1 MSLFKMEETP
11 YLRQTSIELQPLEAQ
26 IARQQDVENN
36 HAGEVLQAEADFPD
50 SDQRHIYVLPAIP
63 DQRNIYQKAYQTVA
77 KVITKKRLLKTI
89 LCFSICFAFLAISA
103 SVIFRLQWHFVT
115 QQEGEIIDW
124 KRTAAH
130 GITTPDSGIVKRG
143 LHYDLKPVDIQS
155 VGIPQGVYWKPF
167 PKPIIQ
173 KRKTL
178 GISQV
183 VLFDSTVL
191 AKEAGITTPE
201 GRKLVTQHLNAQ
213 MQQLQSTSLKYD
225 LPLHDHWKQQSY
237 REQRC
242 HAEFGHCYFIDFQG
256 TRKWPTKELKADHC
270 PRPGVTMDNI
280 RYKQYPIFYLN
291 TGQITQNGFVPNG
304 QTDPRVAF
312 WEGAEEEE
320 YRIPGGVR
328 PYISAVF
335 CTDSIYS
342 GWWNS
347 SITAEDLLHKLQ
359 DVMEDAK
366 TGQLKTAALPKEWN
380 TKGDGMLFR
389 EPTAWDTCT
398 QPRFATFTNTTY
410 YSHSCKGFKNACG
423 ITLEKLINEG
433 ICDKDTTVFKYGC
446 KPCSFYYN
454 LTQGYFNWQPK
465 MIDQGFLHFSGLRGF
480 WCVERIVIMKPN
492 YKVYSLF
499 QKCLNDSLHMNVDT
513 VIRAMSDLM
522 NVQIAPDDKPCEYDT
537 CTTRNIVNMPYSE
550 AMWGTNATINAIVY
564 YENDT
569 EFMNECK
576 VSSKT
581 SARKLLTNDD
591 ILITTGHLLS
601 DSVSVISQISD
612 SNDEELRRG
621 ILVLRDHMIKFASY
635 TISDITV
642 LSEEIK
648 ALVILNH
655 ITSIRLTLQSKK
667 VDISLLNLTLIT
679 QTLNLSPK
687 ESEILAYVSQTTVYD
702 IRERNRRR
710 VRNPDDSL
718 WEVFIYY
725 ELFIPGDVYT
735 TNWELL
741 NFGHI
746 THTGSYFARMQ
757 VAQPFQYMSVKCD
770 RKFFISTIRCVD
782 RGYLICDDI
791 IQHMPCND
799 QMQGSNFPITV
810 MPIQTPFTLIHSLD
824 NGSYIVLSTEKDCD
838 IPPFQASLVTVNG
851 SIQCYGTTLIPPLL
865 HQKFTSGVHFQ
876 VPAITLILPH
886 MTAYLAHLKKMK
898 VTIGFTHDI
907 VHTLLQRVHSE
918 LLRVDLHPGD
928 FPQWLTTL
936 GESLKTFWP
945 MTGNFLTK
953 IGTSLQSTGKSIF
966 SGLGNAFGILGY
978 LKPILFFILGIII
991 LVILL
996 RIFSFLPKMKMKR
1009 RSA

>member
-1 MSLFKMEETP
+1 MEETP
-11 YLRQTSIELQPLEAQ
+11 YLRQTSMELQPLEAQ
-26 IARQQDVENN
+26 IARQQDVETN
-36 HAGEVLQAEADFPD
+36 HAGEVLQAEDDFPD

-63 DQRNIYQKAYQTVA
+63 DQRNIYRKAYQTMA

-89 LCFSICFAFLAISA
+89 LCLSICFAFLAISA

-115 QQEGEIIDW
+115 QQEGEIINW

-130 GITTPDSGIVKRG
+130 CITTPDSGIVKRG
-143 LHYDLKPVDIQS
+143 LHYDLKPVEIQS

-183 VLFDSTVL
+183 VLFDSTGL

-225 LPLHDHWKQQSY
+225 LPLHDHWKQRSY

-242 HAEFGHCYFIDFQG
+242 HAEFEHCYFIDFQG

-280 RYKQYPIFYLN
+280 
-291 TGQITQNGFVPNG
+291 
-304 QTDPRVAF
+304 
-312 WEGAEEEE
+312 
-320 YRIPGGVR
+320 
-328 PYISAVF
+328 
-335 CTDSIYS
+335 SIYS

-522 NVQIAPDDKPCEYDT
+522 NVQIAPNDKPCDYDT
-537 CTTRNIVNMPYSE
+537 CTTHNIVNMPYSE

-581 SARKLLTNDD
+581 STRQLLTNDD
-591 ILITTGHLLS
+591 VLITTGHLLS

-621 ILVLRDHMIKFASY
+621 ILV
-635 TISDITV
+635 
-642 LSEEIK
+642 
-648 ALVILNH
+648 
-655 ITSIRLTLQSKK
+655 
-667 VDISLLNLTLIT
+667 
-679 QTLNLSPK
+679 
-687 ESEILAYVSQTTVYD
+687 
-702 IRERNRRR
+702 
-710 VRNPDDSL
+710 
-718 WEVFIYY
+718 
-725 ELFIPGDVYT
+725 
-735 TNWELL
+735 
-741 NFGHI
+741 
-746 THTGSYFARMQ
+746 
-757 VAQPFQYMSVKCD
+757 
-770 RKFFISTIRCVD
+770 
-782 RGYLICDDI
+782 
-791 IQHMPCND
+791 
-799 QMQGSNFPITV
+799 
-810 MPIQTPFTLIHSLD
+810 
-824 NGSYIVLSTEKDCD
+824 
-838 IPPFQASLVTVNG
+838 
-851 SIQCYGTTLIPPLL
+851 
-865 HQKFTSGVHFQ
+865 
-876 VPAITLILPH
+876 
-886 MTAYLAHLKKMK
+886 
-898 VTIGFTHDI
+898 
-907 VHTLLQRVHSE
+907 
-918 LLRVDLHPGD
+918 
-928 FPQWLTTL
+928 
-936 GESLKTFWP
+936 
-945 MTGNFLTK
+945 
-953 IGTSLQSTGKSIF
+953 
-966 SGLGNAFGILGY
+966 
-978 LKPILFFILGIII
+978 
-991 LVILL
+991 
-996 RIFSFLPKMKMKR
+996 
-1009 RSA
+1009 

>member
-11 YLRQTSIELQPLEAQ
+11 YLRQTSMELQPLEAQ

-191 AKEAGITTPE
+191 AKEAGITTPG

-380 TKGDGMLFR
+380 TKGDAHRSNLTCCSMLCCK
-389 EPTAWDTCT
+389 DTDEKKDASQILRLPRSYQTSMRMYLDELVLPNRKPRKVHAVHDTMRDFMYQDSLASSGPFSVLTPNGTLLPRSLLMLCNFWQVKSLLSLGDQPNFKCRDIHRQIFQMSFYTIEEGHISIVSHGSYNCT
-398 QPRFATFTNTTY
+398 TLLACSGNKHQHCFGARWNTTLLSVY
-410 YSHSCKGFKNACG
+410 ESQHQPALQLGDFYKLIPSHRG
-423 ITLEKLINEG
+423 ITCAHMRSCGCFGDQSHTPMSSSSSTSES
-433 ICDKDTTVFKYGC
+433 CDTVF
-446 KPCSFYYN
+446 
-454 LTQGYFNWQPK
+454 Q
-465 MIDQGFLHFSGLRGF
+465 
-480 WCVERIVIMKPN
+480 
-492 YKVYSLF
+492 
-499 QKCLNDSLHMNVDT
+499 
-513 VIRAMSDLM
+513 
-522 NVQIAPDDKPCEYDT
+522 
-537 CTTRNIVNMPYSE
+537 
-550 AMWGTNATINAIVY
+550 
-564 YENDT
+564 
-569 EFMNECK
+569 
-576 VSSKT
+576 
-581 SARKLLTNDD
+581 
-591 ILITTGHLLS
+591 
-601 DSVSVISQISD
+601 
-612 SNDEELRRG
+612 
-621 ILVLRDHMIKFASY
+621 
-635 TISDITV
+635 
-642 LSEEIK
+642 
-648 ALVILNH
+648 
-655 ITSIRLTLQSKK
+655 
-667 VDISLLNLTLIT
+667 
-679 QTLNLSPK
+679 
-687 ESEILAYVSQTTVYD
+687 
-702 IRERNRRR
+702 
-710 VRNPDDSL
+710 
-718 WEVFIYY
+718 
-725 ELFIPGDVYT
+725 
-735 TNWELL
+735 
-741 NFGHI
+741 
-746 THTGSYFARMQ
+746 
-757 VAQPFQYMSVKCD
+757 
-770 RKFFISTIRCVD
+770 
-782 RGYLICDDI
+782 
-791 IQHMPCND
+791 
-799 QMQGSNFPITV
+799 
-810 MPIQTPFTLIHSLD
+810 
-824 NGSYIVLSTEKDCD
+824 
-838 IPPFQASLVTVNG
+838 
-851 SIQCYGTTLIPPLL
+851 
-865 HQKFTSGVHFQ
+865 
-876 VPAITLILPH
+876 
-886 MTAYLAHLKKMK
+886 
-898 VTIGFTHDI
+898 
-907 VHTLLQRVHSE
+907 
-918 LLRVDLHPGD
+918 
-928 FPQWLTTL
+928 
-936 GESLKTFWP
+936 
-945 MTGNFLTK
+945 
-953 IGTSLQSTGKSIF
+953 
-966 SGLGNAFGILGY
+966 
-978 LKPILFFILGIII
+978 
-991 LVILL
+991 
-996 RIFSFLPKMKMKR
+996 
-1009 RSA
+1009 